1 MMPGDQIWAEYPLEL
16 KICGEHSYF
25 FQQNPRNK
33 HSREATL
40 MYKYVQCSK
49 IKFPIIFVSYL
60 RISDTFFSFIFES
73 SYENLIFFSEYLCT

>member
-1 MMPGDQIWAEYPLEL
+1 MMPEDQTWGEYPLEQ

-25 FQQNPRNK
+25 FQQSPSYK

-49 IKFPIIFVSYL
+49 IKFPITFVSYL
-60 RISDTFFSFIFES
+60 RIS
-73 SYENLIFFSEYLCT
+73 NIFFIYFWFFL